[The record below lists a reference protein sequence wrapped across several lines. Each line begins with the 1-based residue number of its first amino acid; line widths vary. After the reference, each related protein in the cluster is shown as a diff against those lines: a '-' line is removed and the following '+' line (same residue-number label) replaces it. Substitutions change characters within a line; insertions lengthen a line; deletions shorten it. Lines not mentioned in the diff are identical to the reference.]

1 MPFLRF
7 TRDKRGYEQF
17 ALVHP
22 TTNRRGKVRTR
33 VLYWYR
39 TPPGVRVGREP
50 FDDSM
55 RRALE
60 AQNPD
65 IVFDWRKIVETP
77 IPSAETEK
85 WRERRRAEK
94 AEKAAR
100 RAAAASESSSEDSD
114 EVDVPPAR
122 EGSAEDVELVESR
135 GEAPQ
140 YDDSLLESERDED
153 GDAERAEPELRVVS
167 ELTIVSG
174 SPTESDPAEPV
185 PAEPELRHISQQT
198 EPDPAELDL
207 RHISQQTAASGAPVD
222 SQRRRRRRR
231 RGRRNQGS
239 EPAAHPQA
247 PPKPSESDDSHE
259 PE

>member
-1 MPFLRF
+1 M
-7 TRDKRGYEQF
+7 
-17 ALVHP
+17 
-22 TTNRRGKVRTR
+22 RTR

-55 RRALE
+55 RRAIE

-100 RAAAASESSSEDSD
+100 RAEAASESSSEESD
-114 EVDVPPAR
+114 EVDVPRPD
-122 EGSAEDVELVESR
+122 EGSAEDSRSDSES
-135 GEAPQ
+135 
-140 YDDSLLESERDED
+140 DDED
-153 GDAERAEPELRVVS
+153 ADVDPAGPELRVLSASAVAS
-167 ELTIVSG
+167 EPLA
-174 SPTESDPAEPV
+174 P
-185 PAEPELRHISQQT
+185 
-198 EPDPAELDL
+198 
-207 RHISQQTAASGAPVD
+207 ASGVPVD
-222 SQRRRRRRR
+222 PERRRRRRR
-231 RGRRNQGS
+231 RGRRSQGPAPTTGQPPAPS
-239 EPAAHPQA
+239 EPPE
-247 PPKPSESDDSHE
+247 PDDSRE